1 MDKAEVVNDP
11 AQRLTAWGN
20 IDKMV
25 TDLSPGVPWLWDKQP
40 LIASRDVRAV
50 ANAYQ
55 TTWDL
60 SFSALKGGS

>member
-1 MDKAEVVNDP
+1 M
-11 AQRLTAWGN
+11 
-20 IDKMV
+20 
-25 TDLSPGVPWLWDKQP
+25 PWLWDKQP
-40 LIASRDVRAV
+40 LIASKDVRAV